1 MTVPV
6 PAPALVPPPAPDD
19 YVLPARLTRHHVDR
33 GPRFSEDV
41 WDLRAFLPRTHMRR
55 WVDFRVIKDQ
65 SQRRTAKEYIYS
77 RLRRPSGRFHRP
89 MKLTRACAEAE
100 ALARI
105 FRDLRTVGASCLK
118 EVEREHLDA
127 VLPLWKVSGASA
139 ATNLVG
145 VLKHLAAHGP
155 FLSHD
160 RLGLVPWVHRS
171 ARHVGGLPTPKE
183 NTTPRIP
190 EEILAPMLAAAL
202 FYVQVASGDILAALR
217 ELDRLEADRTGRRR
231 GLSVKQAL
239 DAYLAERRAVGCG
252 LPAVPRTQAHRVP
265 WAKVRDHVVQAP
277 NIQLLELLIGT
288 SSLYRYREH
297 IIAAGEELGWEEGG
311 IPVAMSP
318 WPASGKPWCAGLSP
332 TTLSFEVSFLRTA
345 CWLVIAYLSGMR
357 DDEVRLLPR
366 ECAVTDTGADGR
378 TRYKIWGRV
387 YKGRK
392 LTGDE
397 AEWTVLPVVHEAVNV
412 LRQINDDPR
421 HLFGHYRGE
430 ATGYAMT
437 SAMPQRLDAFRD
449 HLNDLFST
457 RDGLY
462 VPLPVTGA
470 ATSPDLLEDD
480 AEADDAELG
489 QATAADETATRGDEE
504 SQDLPWR
511 FDTRQFRRTLA
522 WHIAHQPFGVVA
534 GTRQY
539 KHTAYTIF
547 EGYAGTSQ
555 SGFADEVATEKAV
568 AKLDY
573 VEDLYHDWNEGG
585 KSAGG
590 AAGRI
595 DAEFDRIR
603 AELGDLPGTVASP
616 ERLRSALHH
625 LTRTLHPGV
634 LNDCFHHA
642 PTAVCGKRAKAVGR
656 PLPMLNMCLSCPNSR
671 RSAVHLPRIRSTRDL
686 AVEEFADTAGMPR
699 LQQAAMGEFVA
710 TLDDLIT
717 ELTDEEETTA

>member
-686 AVEEFADTAGMPR
+686 AVAEFADTAGMPR

>member
-1 MTVPV
+1 M
-6 PAPALVPPPAPDD
+6 
-19 YVLPARLTRHHVDR
+19 
-33 GPRFSEDV
+33 
-41 WDLRAFLPRTHMRR
+41 
-55 WVDFRVIKDQ
+55 DFRVIKDDG
-65 SQRRTAKEYIYS
+65 QRRTAKEYIYS

-118 EVEREHLDA
+118 DVEREHLDA
-127 VLPLWKVSGASA
+127 VLPLWKASGASA

-160 RLGLVPWVHRS
+160 RLGLAPWVHRS

-190 EEILAPMLAAAL
+190 EEVLAPMLAAAL
-202 FYVQVASGDILAALR
+202 FYVQVASGDVLAAR
-217 ELDRLEADRTGRRR
+217 SELDRLEANRASRRR
-231 GLSVKQAL
+231 GLSVRQAL
-239 DAYLAERRAVGCG
+239 DVYLAERRVLGRG
-252 LPAVPRTQAHRVP
+252 LPAVPPTQAHRVP
-265 WAKVRDHVVQAP
+265 WAEVRDGVVQAP

-288 SSLYRYREH
+288 SSLHRFRDH
-297 IIAAGEELGWEEGG
+297 IITAGDELGWEAGG

-318 WPASGKPWCAGLSP
+318 WPASGKAWCAGLSP
-332 TTLSFEVSFLRTA
+332 TTLGFEVSFLRTA

-357 DDEVRLLPR
+357 DDEVRLLSR
-366 ECAVTDTGADGR
+366 ECALTDTGADGR
-378 TRYKIWGRV
+378 TRYKIRGRV

-412 LRQINDDPR
+412 LKQINDDPR

-449 HLNDLFST
+449 HLNELFST
-457 RDGLY
+457 PDGLY
-462 VPLPVTGA
+462 VPLPVTDVVA
-470 ATSPDLLEDD
+470 SPDLLED
-480 AEADDAELG
+480 DDAELG
-489 QATAADETATRGDEE
+489 QATAEEAAGGSDEGHQE
-504 SQDLPWR
+504 LPWK
-511 FDTRQFRRTLA
+511 FNTRQFRRTLA

-555 SGFADEVATEKAV
+555 SGFADEVAADKAV

-573 VEDLYHDWNEGG
+573 VEDLYHDWNDGG

-590 AAGRI
+590 AVGRI

-616 ERLRSALHH
+616 ERLRTALHH

-634 LNDCFHHA
+634 LNDCFHHEA
-642 PTAVCGKRAKAVGR
+642 AAVCGKRAKTVGR

-671 RSAVHLPRIRSTRDL
+671 RSAVHLPRIRSTRDR
-686 AVEEFADTAGMPR
+686 AVEEFADTAGLPR
-699 LQQAAMGEFVA
+699 LQQVAIGEFVA
-710 TLDDLIT
+710 TLDNLIT
-717 ELTDEEETTA
+717 ELTDEEDTAV